1 MSRCERTV
9 APSWSRRMRAAID
22 AEYAEVLERLPDFFT
37 ELDAETTRGRVTF
50 AEVEESEADLAR
62 FRAWVAKIAARD
74 YFTAADAE
82 ALAGL
87 VDVPSVS
94 AQGKGACAGET
105 TVVSL
110 SRFACG
116 HAGVYR
122 YVSDILAAYVGP
134 GT

>member
-82 ALAGL
+82 ALALRTGMTLSALLRGL
-87 VDVPSVS
+87 ILS
-94 AQGKGACAGET
+94 AIDKELEREET
-105 TVVSL
+105 M
-110 SRFACG
+110 RKMRG
-116 HAGVYR
+116 Q
-122 YVSDILAAYVGP
+122 
-134 GT
+134 